1 MYESLPPPAA
11 RVADGQI
18 AIDFA
23 VIRAGTCRNAVAQ
36 RLGGLRPDK
45 RVALVEA
52 TRVGCGT
59 SGRNDGFMRDHH
71 SHGSM
76 HHLEAVK
83 NKNHLMTACT
93 AYLRKSVQQY
103 QIQCDWSEWER
114 IFVAAEANAEPE
126 LQSVAAGLEM
136 LLLPHVTVDCDVREQ
151 ITGGDDT
158 RLGGG
163 LANQHDTL

>member
-1 MYESLPPPAA
+1 MKALANRQGRYSACSRAPKKPKPPGDDPTNGLYESLPPPAA

-103 QIQCDWSEWER
+103 
-114 IFVAAEANAEPE
+114 
-126 LQSVAAGLEM
+126 
-136 LLLPHVTVDCDVREQ
+136 
-151 ITGGDDT
+151 
-158 RLGGG
+158 
-163 LANQHDTL
+163 